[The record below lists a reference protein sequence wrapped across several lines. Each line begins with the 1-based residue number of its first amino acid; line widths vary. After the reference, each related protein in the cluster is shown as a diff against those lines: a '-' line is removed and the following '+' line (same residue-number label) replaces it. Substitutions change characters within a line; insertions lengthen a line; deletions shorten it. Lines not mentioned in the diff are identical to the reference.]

1 MRFKTYSLLLFV
13 AFLAI
18 DGINGK
24 RFGGSGRSY
33 GSSRSSHSG
42 RSSTSNSYKVHST
55 NSGSVS
61 RNKPVSTG
69 HTSTVNHKPIG
80 FETPAGR
87 TSAPRPIEH
96 PSAPVTPLQNKNT
109 NFDFLKHEGGG
120 APKPTQPKPAQTPS
134 KNWDPNGAGPGLAT
148 DRRQTSPPDSPY
160 VPKDHIIRPSTGPHV
175 NQGNGVPYPPGPGQA
190 NPPWSNPYISG
201 NQPAVLSQPQPSS
214 INPHGGGN
222 QPIRPGFQP
231 PPYGFKDHVYPQAHP
246 ASPGPQFGQ
255 PHTGG
260 HPSYPQNPHGGG
272 NQPIRPGFQPPPYG
286 FKDHV
291 YPQAHPASPGPQ
303 FGQPHTGGHPSYPQ
317 HAAPSAPSFPA
328 PVHQPSAMPFGNPY
342 SLHPPGNA
350 YNAPGQAYYP
360 QQSHVLAQP
369 AMQPFVPGQTIVMMP
384 GQQDSG
390 RGFGQMVKEALV
402 FSTIN
407 AGVNRVLNPHTH
419 QYVESRPAESVPGS
433 TTHVTYNNHYFNSPP
448 GNGPTDNST
457 GTYPQNTGTYA
468 PSAGTGPVPATTN
481 TDTVDNTLSSRISV
495 DQLAKITADL
505 SETSSKISEIINRT
519 SPSVPT
525 RTPNN
530 GVSSPSGIGSVVTPT
545 TQLNVSNNQGNSTT
559 NPNTVD
565 NTLFYRISDDELA
578 KITEDLFAKSPNIS
592 KYIKLNLQNRTTSP
606 NVTDGAKYPLFEIE
620 PELLDFPSISVTRTL
635 YNSYEHDYR
644 KKLNRTLEIRE
655 HENLLIDTFLNTNVM
670 ATTMQWLADRGFI
683 DPDDFERK
691 DVIRR
696 VWFTMFSGSS
706 CGFER
711 VFASENYGTDLI
723 GVQDWIYF
731 ENQET
736 LKRIDYMGYADKL
749 NLGSTSS
756 LLKLNFQM
764 DGIIRPNATIFVGTM
779 PELEMSLYTIC
790 FYARQNN
797 ACPVSLGG
805 TKFHIYTHAFTY
817 FGNDI
822 IDLAFPLF

>member
-1 MRFKTYSLLLFV
+1 MRFKTCSLLLFV
-13 AFLAI
+13 VFLAI

-24 RFGGSGRSY
+24 RFGGFGRSF
-33 GSSRSSHSG
+33 GSHRSSSGG
-42 RSSTSNSYKVHST
+42 RSPTRSSPKISST
-55 NSGSVS
+55 NSGSLS
-61 RNKPVSTG
+61 SHKPVSTG
-69 HTSTVNHKPIG
+69 HTSTVNQKPIG
-80 FETPAGR
+80 FGTLAGG
-87 TSAPRPIEH
+87 TSATRPIGS
-96 PSAPVTPLQNKNT
+96 PSGPVTPLQNKNVNT
-109 NFDFLKHEGGG
+109 HFLNAEGGG
-120 APKPTQPKPAQTPS
+120 ASKPTQAKPAQTPS
-134 KNWDPNGAGPGLAT
+134 GNSYPIGGRPGFAT
-148 DRRQTSPPDSPY
+148 ESKQTSPNASPY
-160 VPKDHIIRPSTGPHV
+160 VPKDPVIRPSTGQNL
-175 NQGNGVPYPPGPGQA
+175 NQGNRVPYPPSPSPTEQP
-190 NPPWSNPYISG
+190 NPPWSNPYLGANRPAVSSQAQPSWSNPHSGG
-201 NQPAVLSQPQPSS
+201 NQPAVSSQAPPSWS
-214 INPHGGGN
+214 NPYFGGN
-222 QPIRPGFQP
+222 QPIRPGVQP

-246 ASPGPQFGQ
+246 ASPGSQFGQ
-255 PHTGG
+255 PH
-260 HPSYPQNPHGGG
+260 
-272 NQPIRPGFQPPPYG
+272 I
-286 FKDHV
+286 
-291 YPQAHPASPGPQ
+291 
-303 FGQPHTGGHPSYPQ
+303 GGHPSYPQ
-317 HAAPSAPSFPA
+317 HAAPSAPFSA

-342 SLHPPGNA
+342 PLHPPGNT

-390 RGFGQMVKEALV
+390 RGLGQMVKEALV

-419 QYVESRPAESVPGS
+419 HYVESRPAESAPTS
-433 TTHVTYNNHYFNSPP
+433 TTHVTYNNQYFNAPSGANGTMNPP
-448 GNGPTDNST
+448 SVAQGNGPTDNPT
-457 GTYPQNTGTYA
+457 GTYASNAGTYTPNTGTYAPSAGTYA
-468 PSAGTGPVPATTN
+468 PSAGTGPVP
-481 TDTVDNTLSSRISV
+481 SS
-495 DQLAKITADL
+495 
-505 SETSSKISEIINRT
+505 TSGNVFPT
-519 SPSVPT
+519 SI
-525 RTPNN
+525 PNN
-530 GVSSPSGIGSVVTPT
+530 GVSSQSGAATGTGVTGSVVTPT
-545 TQLNVSNNQGNSTT
+545 TQPNVSNNQGNSTPT
-559 NPNTVD
+559 PNTVD
-565 NTLFYRISDDELA
+565 NTLSYRISDVELA

-606 NVTDGAKYPLFEIE
+606 NVTDGAKYPLFEIA
-620 PELLDFPSISVTRTL
+620 PELLDFPSIFVTRTL
-635 YNSYEHDYR
+635 YDSYEHDYR

-711 VFASENYGTDLI
+711 VFASENYGTAVI

-736 LKRIDYMGYADKL
+736 LKRIDYMGYVDKL

-764 DGIIRPNATIFVGTM
+764 DGIVRPNATIFVGTM

-790 FYARQNN
+790 FYARPNN

-805 TKFHIYTHAFTY
+805 AKFNIYTHMFTY
-817 FGNDI
+817 FGNDV
-822 IDLAFPLF
+822 IDLALLLF